1 MISITPDPINPAKV
15 YDLIDAGGAG
25 SVVFHYATVKPL
37 AGDGGTTCH
46 IDYSAGGDAEAEL
59 RLIADGLVAEFSLTD
74 VLLVR
79 RTGRLGLGEII
90 SLVAAAA
97 PGSEAA
103 FEACRQ
109 GISRVRRM
117 QSITKHEVCG

>member
-1 MISITPDPINPAKV
+1 MVNITPDPIDPSKV
-15 YDLIDAGGAG
+15 YELIDAGAAG

-46 IDYSAGGDAEAEL
+46 IDYSADGDAETEL
-59 RLIADGLVAEFSLTD
+59 RMIADALAAEFSLID

-117 QSITKHEVCG
+117 RSFTKHEVCG